1 MIDLG
6 SVSYGSAALAFAVLA
21 LVLMTC
27 WRGRLQGGL
36 LVSVSMVS
44 CVWAG
49 IVAAFHA
56 GVTWLLQSLG
66 VVEVLRT
73 LVWLL
78 FLLKLLAPDGG
89 WRSLIN
95 GRARWWIVIITGVT
109 TAMLLL
115 TLGPWWGGW
124 QLCVALEIY
133 AHSLGHVA
141 LVLIGLVLL

>member
-44 CVWAG
+44 CGGAG
-49 IVAAFHA
+49 SVAAFHA
-56 GVTWLLQSLG
+56 GVTWLLPSLG
-66 VVEVLRT
+66 GVEVLRT

-78 FLLKLLAPDGG
+78 FLLKLLDPDGG

-109 TAMLLL
+109 TAKLLQ
-115 TLGPWWGGW
+115 TLGPWLGGW
-124 QLCVALEIY
+124 QLVDALEID
-133 AHSLGHVA
+133 AHILSKVA
-141 LVLIGLVLL
+141 LA